1 MKNIEL
7 QRRELGMSFLRTRR
21 SSVTKQVVET
31 LQLIGYT
38 AFATAAIWGFL
49 KLAFMVVA
57 AYQ

>member
-7 QRRELGMSFLRTRR
+7 QRRELGMTFLRVRR
-21 SSVTKQVVET
+21 SSVITQIVHT